1 MVRATCNPHQRPSGE
16 DDLVVVWPVRR
27 FVGVGR
33 MLQNRVVI
41 TDGVAHERSAFASV
55 PNPAAK
61 RPRRWLIP
69 AIAAGVVGV
78 VVAAGFAHAGA
89 DSDGDGLSN
98 AAELF
103 GWTVADGTVYVTDPW
118 SADTDGDGLT
128 DGDEAGALVVGADGE
143 SVYAG
148 RSDPARK
155 DSDVDGLDDKSETKG
170 RHSTHGVVYRT
181 DPLKPDSDGD
191 GLTDGQEAGAST
203 DSAAYAVFSDP
214 QKTDTDGDGLTDA
227 EEADVS
233 LDAFNADS
241 DGDGLT
247 DAEEVD
253 QFGTAPD
260 EIDTDGDGFDDAYE
274 LANRESRGL
283 DPLRADERIS
293 ASTYAWDFAQ
303 GAVLGELAPGD
314 SLPWLAGNLASGASS
329 FVPGVGWV
337 VGGAAD
343 VRDTVGAAIHSDWV
357 GAGFSVIGL
366 VPVGGDATAIPA
378 KVAKFVA
385 RHPELAPSVGAAI
398 VGLAW
403 VPSHIKASALKAIA
417 PADWDYLRAH
427 GVSEASLL
435 RLQQGRSSI
444 STVATSAKRSGHVE
458 RVNTPFFDSG
468 QAGEDWLEARYP
480 PVGGVKHSQ
489 VVLSTD
495 GCVVVC
501 NAIAR
506 RFDVFVDGVAH
517 ESKVGRVTL
526 TDSIE
531 RQIRSDAYLVER
543 GVSGVKSAHWHFF
556 ASGQSNSMGATQPV
570 LDLLDELSIEYTIHL
585 PD

>member
-1 MVRATCNPHQRPSGE
+1 M
-16 DDLVVVWPVRR
+16 
-27 FVGVGR
+27 
-33 MLQNRVVI
+33 I
-41 TDGVAHERSAFASV
+41 TDGAVRERSASA
-55 PNPAAK
+55 PTPPPAAK
-61 RPRRWLIP
+61 QPRRWFIP
-69 AIAAGVVGV
+69 AVAAGIAVV
-78 VVAAGFAHAGA
+78 VVAAGFVCASS

-98 AAELF
+98 AEEHF
-103 GWTVADGTVYVTDPW
+103 GWIVADGTVHVTDPW
-118 SADTDGDGLT
+118 SADTDGDGLA
-128 DGDEAGALVVGADGE
+128 DGDEAGARATGAHGE
-143 SVYAG
+143 TVYAG
-148 RSDPARK
+148 RSDPTRE
-155 DSDVDGLDDKSETKG
+155 DSDVDGLDDRSETKG
-170 RHSTHGVVYRT
+170 WRSTRGILYLT
-181 DPLKPDSDGD
+181 DPMEPDSDGD
-191 GLTDGQEAGAST
+191 GLNDGQEAGAPI
-203 DSAAYAVFSDP
+203 DSAAYEVFSDP
-214 QKTDTDGDGLTDA
+214 QKTDTDADGLTDA
-227 EEADVS
+227 EEADLS

-283 DPLRADERIS
+283 DPLWPDEQIS

-314 SLPWLAGNLASGASS
+314 SLSWLAGNLASGASS
-329 FVPGVGWV
+329 FIPGVGWV
-337 VGGAAD
+337 VGSAAD
-343 VRDTVGAAIHSDWV
+343 VRDTVGAAIHADWV
-357 GAGFSVIGL
+357 GAGFSVLGL

-398 VGLAW
+398 VGLTW

-417 PADWDYLRAH
+417 PEDWDYLRAN

-444 STVATSAKRSGHVE
+444 STVATSAKRSGHAQ

-468 QAGEDWLEARYP
+468 LAGESWLEARYP

-495 GCVVVC
+495 GCLVVC
-501 NAIAR
+501 NAVAR
-506 RFDVFVDGVAH
+506 RFDVFVNGVAH

-531 RQIRSDAYLVER
+531 RQIRSDAYLIER
-543 GVSGVKSAHWHFF
+543 GVGGVESAHWHFF
-556 ASGQSNSMGATQPV
+556 ASGQSNSIGATQPV
-570 LDLLDELSIEYTIHL
+570 LDLLDELGIEYTIHL
-585 PD
+585 PK